1 MKGKTMKILIALCAV
16 SGLLLSANADAAHR
30 HRHHHHHHHH
40 HHKSHIVRTSYRDL
54 NGFHRQAYPRLA
66 SYAALIYDERNGEE
80 LYAKHTDDIVPIAS
94 ITKLMTAMVTLDAHL
109 PMNEVLKIEKED
121 VDTLRHSASRL
132 PVGTKLTRFEML
144 RLALMSSENRA
155 AAALGHNYPGGIEA
169 FVRAMNAKA
178 KLLGMEHTHFVDSS
192 GLHSEN
198 VSTAQDLVKMVEA
211 AYKYKVIRED
221 TTTSTHKIVLTT
233 KHDRVLEYNNS
244 NLLVKYKARNDWHI
258 GLSKTGFINEAGHC
272 LVMHSTIA
280 AKPVVIVL
288 LDSWGSRS
296 RIGDANRIRR
306 WLRARAE
313 ERKNFS

>member
-1 MKGKTMKILIALCAV
+1 MACCMKGEMMKILIALCAIA
-16 SGLLLSANADAAHR
+16 GLMLSANADAAHHH
-30 HRHHHHHHHH
+30 HRHHHR
-40 HHKSHIVRTSYRDL
+40 HKSHIVKAAYHKAERS
-54 NGFHRQAYPRLA
+54 QAYPRLA

-80 LYAKHTDDIVPIAS
+80 LYAKHTDDVVPIAS
-94 ITKLMTAMVTLDAHL
+94 ITKLMTAMVTLDANL
-109 PMNEVLKIEKED
+109 PMNEVLDIEKED
-121 VDTLRHSASRL
+121 VDMLRHSASRL
-132 PVGTKLTRFEML
+132 PVGTKLMRSEML

-178 KLLGMEHTHFVDSS
+178 KLLGMEHTHFVDST

-198 VSTAQDLVKMVEA
+198 VSTAADLVKMVEA

-221 TTTSTHKIVLTT
+221 TTTSTHKVVL
-233 KHDRVLEYNNS
+233 KKRHERVLEYNNS
-244 NLLVKYKARNDWHI
+244 NLLVKYKASNDWHI

-280 AKPVVIVL
+280 TKPVVIVL

-296 RIGDANRIRR
+296 RIGDANRIRH
-306 WLRARAE
+306 WLKTRAE
-313 ERKNFS
+313 EKKNFS